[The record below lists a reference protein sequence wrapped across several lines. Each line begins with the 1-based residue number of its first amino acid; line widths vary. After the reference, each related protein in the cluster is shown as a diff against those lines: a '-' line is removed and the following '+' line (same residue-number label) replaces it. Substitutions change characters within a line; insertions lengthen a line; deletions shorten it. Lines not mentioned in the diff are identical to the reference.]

1 MDIAKLKEFAITAA
15 GKAKDGAIKANELR
29 KKASQESKIIL
40 PPALNLELGAQT
52 AIRKTID
59 GKYYIGFYSE
69 TPELYEFVSLQFD
82 GSRIIEKTVTKGKTT
97 QKGRSSSVLGGAAI
111 GKVLAP
117 GVGTIIGGMAGG
129 ARKKK
134 GTINTT
140 DTTTSEEIPGKAT
153 VALRNIQT
161 GEVKTLKTKLTQA
174 QYVSVNNFFK

>member
-29 KKASQESKIIL
+29 KSLTREQNN
-40 PPALNLELGAQT
+40 PTPALNLELGAQT

-140 DTTTSEEIPGKAT
+140 TQP
-153 VALRNIQT
+153 L
-161 GEVKTLKTKLTQA
+161 LKKYLEKQR
-174 QYVSVNNFFK
+174 